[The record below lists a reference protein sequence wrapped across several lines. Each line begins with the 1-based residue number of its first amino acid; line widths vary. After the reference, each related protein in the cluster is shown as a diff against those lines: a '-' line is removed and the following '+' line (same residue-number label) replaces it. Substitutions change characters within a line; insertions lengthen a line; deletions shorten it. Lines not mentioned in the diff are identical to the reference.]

1 MDYSSLSI
9 ELLLPFFK
17 YKSKWNFHSSSIHSK
32 YFVFFDTFTSIKH
45 TEEFN
50 IKILKY
56 SYFFVL
62 IVAFACQN
70 STDLSMKKDF
80 SSIDET
86 SLNKNF
92 QVYVPKNNS
101 FVDSIINSVS
111 EFRDLKT
118 SIEDLTK
125 LNPNGIESFLDET
138 LIKCNNLLNL
148 KNNNF
153 TSRPEIRG
161 RLKVLKTNILKCKFN
176 NHQND
181 IKSLNESL
189 KNLFT
194 SYNILF
200 ERLEDFR

>member
-1 MDYSSLSI
+1 MKYLYSIFLI
-9 ELLLPFFK
+9 F
-17 YKSKWNFHSSSIHSK
+17 
-32 YFVFFDTFTSIKH
+32 TFS
-45 TEEFN
+45 
-50 IKILKY
+50 
-56 SYFFVL
+56 
-62 IVAFACQN
+62 CQN
-70 STDLSMKKDF
+70 SEVSNNKKNISKNDKIF
-80 SSIDET
+80 
-86 SLNKNF
+86 LNKNF
-92 QVYVPKNNS
+92 QIYIPEKNS
-101 FVDSIINSVS
+101 FGDSIINSIS
-111 EFRDLKT
+111 ELRDLKT

-153 TSRPEIRG
+153 ISRPEIKG

-181 IKSLNESL
+181 NKNLNENL
-189 KNLFT
+189 KNLFL

>member
-1 MDYSSLSI
+1 M
-9 ELLLPFFK
+9 
-17 YKSKWNFHSSSIHSK
+17 
-32 YFVFFDTFTSIKH
+32 
-45 TEEFN
+45 
-50 IKILKY
+50 KY
-56 SYFFVL
+56 SFFFVL
-62 IVAFACQN
+62 IVTFACQN
-70 STDLSMKKDF
+70 STDLLMKKDF
-80 SSIDET
+80 SSMDET
-86 SLNKNF
+86 PLNRNF

-189 KNLFT
+189 ENLFT